1 MQETS
6 HAYFSLDDYASGAS
20 LPAAPVLL
28 KGWAVAKPGYF
39 FTDLRIRLGHRIYPV
54 FYGHPRA
61 DLARYF
67 KAPEPHLLAGFE
79 VELAIVNGENLLE
92 FEACEITGRWL
103 PLVTVVFT
111 GTPCHILPQA
121 PSGTVDAH
129 VFTRALRLVLQQA
142 ATDSVAHA
150 ADAVAGLLPLPH
162 VTRYPAIPFHGHL
175 DHPPLLQRTEFG
187 RVIVEGWLFHET
199 EKIRRVAATVDLQAW
214 QILDHEGAHP
224 YVARLFPQFPHAAAC
239 RIHGSIDVPAQLPQ
253 PLSVRVYAELPDGS
267 WHLCH
272 VERNHL
278 YGDEQYK
285 APYARFSLITFARSA
300 RALRRACLQRGLAVP
315 LDKWFLRGLR
325 EVWQE
330 YRARAPRQAWRPPAA
345 ATPPAPPTGKM
356 PGTVVLI
363 THNLNFEGA
372 PLFLLEYGG
381 HLATQG
387 VKLSV
392 ISAGEGPLR
401 ARFEALGA
409 RVEIVDTTPLLKTKN
424 ARVLRAALL
433 ALAPQVNL
441 AGADLVVAN
450 TLSAYWGVHLARAA
464 GKHSL
469 FYIHEST
476 TPDSFYFGY
485 MAPATLPVVKQAFA
499 LASHVSF
506 LTAATRRYYQP
517 LLTRPN
523 HSINPGWI
531 DLVRLD
537 RFRAENSREKLR
549 TQLGLS
555 PATRLVVNIGSVCN
569 RKGQHIF
576 ARAVDLL
583 WRRQPELAGQCEFL
597 MVGGRQTAYDG
608 AIVDL
613 LGYLKHANL
622 RVIPETPEPYV
633 YYGAADMFVC
643 SSYEESFPRV
653 VLEAMAFAL
662 PIVSTD
668 VHGIPE
674 MTRPDCEAVL
684 VPAGDSNALATAMAR
699 VLADDNLAR
708 SLATNARARVAANYD
723 AARLLPLHAALAAR
737 VAATADEGT
746 PA

>member
-1 MQETS
+1 
-6 HAYFSLDDYASGAS
+6 
-20 LPAAPVLL
+20 
-28 KGWAVAKPGYF
+28 
-39 FTDLRIRLGHRIYPV
+39 
-54 FYGHPRA
+54 
-61 DLARYF
+61 
-67 KAPEPHLLAGFE
+67 
-79 VELAIVNGENLLE
+79 
-92 FEACEITGRWL
+92 
-103 PLVTVVFT
+103 
-111 GTPCHILPQA
+111 
-121 PSGTVDAH
+121 
-129 VFTRALRLVLQQA
+129 
-142 ATDSVAHA
+142 VAHA

-162 VTRYPAIPFHGHL
+162 VTRYPALPFHGHL

-187 RVIVEGWLFHET
+187 RVNVEGWLFHET
-199 EKIRRVAATVDLQAW
+199 GKIRRVAATVDLQAW
-214 QILDHEGAHP
+214 QILEHEGAHP
-224 YVARLFPQFPHAAAC
+224 YVAALFPHFPHAAAC
-239 RIHGSIDVPAQLPQ
+239 RIHGWIDVPAQLPQ

-285 APYARFSLITFARSA
+285 APYARFSLITFAHSA
-300 RALRRACLQRGLAVP
+300 RALRRACLRRGLAVP

-325 EVWQE
+325 EVWRE
-330 YRARAPRQAWRPPAA
+330 YRACAPRQTWRPPAA
-345 ATPPAPPTGKM
+345 TSPAM
-356 PGTVVLI
+356 PAGNLPGNVVLI

-372 PLFLLEYGG
+372 PLFLLEYAGY
-381 HLATQG
+381 LASQG

-401 ARFEALGA
+401 NRFEALGA
-409 RVEIVDTTPLLKTKN
+409 RVDIVDITPLLKAEN
-424 ARVLRAALL
+424 VRVLRVALR
-433 ALAPQVNL
+433 ALARLADL

-450 TLSAYWGVHLARAA
+450 TLSTYWGVQLARLA
-464 GKHSL
+464 GKRSL
-469 FYIHEST
+469 WYIHEST

-499 LASHVSF
+499 LATQVSF
-506 LTAATRRYYQP
+506 LTGATRRYYQP
-517 LLTRPN
+517 QLTQPN

-531 DLVRLD
+531 DLARID
-537 RFRAENSREKLR
+537 RFRAENPREQLR
-549 TQLGLS
+549 ARLGLS

-583 WRRQPELAGQCEFL
+583 WRRQPELAARGEFL
-597 MVGGRQTAYDG
+597 MVGGRQSAYDG

-613 LGYLKHANL
+613 LGYLNRANL

-662 PIVSTD
+662 PIVSSN

-674 MTRPDCEAVL
+674 MTRPDHEALL
-684 VPAGDSNALATAMAR
+684 VPPGDSSALADGMAR
-699 VLADDNLAR
+699 MLADENFAE
-708 SLATNARARVAANYD
+708 SLASSGRARVAANYD
-723 AARLLPLHAALAAR
+723 AARRLPHHAALAAR